1 MNAVTDALASH
12 GIRPDFLCGVDVD
25 GDREV
30 YTVKNG
36 RVSAFLEVV
45 HGTLDEM
52 RAAHV
57 LSVFKDACGAA
68 DAARQAAEDAKHVD
82 DTKQKIQRKLNIMKE
97 QISVFDC
104 HGRRAR
110 GERLQSYLADTR
122 ERLSAASGRDDV
134 DALLESVAQEQ
145 TTVQTDIRAIRQTVK
160 LTEPT
165 PTPAQ
170 MLRNDA
176 LRVLKLSEPF
186 DVQALK
192 SSYRALCR
200 TAHPDR
206 GGSKDKFQQ
215 VQNAY
220 AMLLQSLEGESQAA
234 PAPTS
239 VLGKRRPDDPSG
251 VPSKDRALNSV
262 ERHTATPAVVSAVPK
277 TASNGPPKRLPPK
290 PSNTD
295 APKKIIPKPGV
306 NEKAVVP
313 AGVVTKII
321 PKPVSAAKKIIPKP
335 VESSVA
341 PDDGA
346 GVFDLITHPRE
357 YHNLR
362 RQPTLE
368 GKTDEFRRTVSDTMQ
383 LWEFDESTFNPY
395 RGPITDEEREKKL
408 ADTIETMSQ
417 KWVREGRSVVS

>member
-12 GIRPDFLCGVDVD
+12 GICPDFLCGVVVD
-25 GDREV
+25 DDREV

-45 HGTLDEM
+45 NGTLDEM
-52 RAAHV
+52 RAAHA
-57 LSVFKDACGAA
+57 LRVFKDACGAA

-82 DTKQKIQRKLNIMKE
+82 DTKQNIQRKLNIMKE
-97 QISVFDC
+97 QISVFDW
-104 HGRRAR
+104 HGRRAC

-145 TTVQTDIRAIRQTVK
+145 TTVQADIRAIRQTLK

-165 PTPAQ
+165 PTQ

-186 DVQALK
+186 DVQTLK

-206 GGSKDKFQQ
+206 GGSKDKFQR

-234 PAPTS
+234 APAPTS
-239 VLGKRRPDDPSG
+239 VLGKRRSDDPSS
-251 VPSKDRALNSV
+251 VPSKKRALNSV
-262 ERHTATPAVVSAVPK
+262 ERHTANPAVVSAVPK
-277 TASNGPPKRLPPK
+277 AACNRPPKRLPPK
-290 PSNTD
+290 PLNTD
-295 APKKIIPKPGV
+295 APAKIIPKPGV

-313 AGVVTKII
+313 ARVVKKSI

-335 VESSVA
+335 VASSVEA
-341 PDDGA
+341 DDGA

-368 GKTDEFRRTVSDTMQ
+368 GKTDD
-383 LWEFDESTFNPY
+383 Y
-395 RGPITDEEREKKL
+395 R
-408 ADTIETMSQ
+408 
-417 KWVREGRSVVS
+417 VR

>member
-12 GIRPDFLCGVDVD
+12 GIRSDFLCGVDVD

-36 RVSAFLEVV
+36 RVSALLEVV
-45 HGTLDEM
+45 NGTLDEM
-52 RAAHV
+52 RAAHA
-57 LSVFKDACGAA
+57 LRVFKDACSAT
-68 DAARQAAEDAKHVD
+68 DTARQAAEDAKHVE

-97 QISVFDC
+97 QIGVFDW

-110 GERLQSYLADTR
+110 GERLQSYLADMR
-122 ERLSAASGRDDV
+122 ERLSAAFGRDDV
-134 DALLESVAQEQ
+134 DALLESAAQEQ
-145 TTVQTDIRAIRQTVK
+145 NTVQSDIRVIRQTLK

-165 PTPAQ
+165 PTQ

-176 LRVLKLSEPF
+176 LRVLRLSEPF

-192 SSYRALCR
+192 SSYRTLCR

-206 GGSKDKFQQ
+206 GGSKDQFQR

-234 PAPTS
+234 APAPTP
-239 VLGKRRPDDPSG
+239 VLGKRRSDDPSS
-251 VPSKDRALNSV
+251 VSSKKRALNSV
-262 ERHTATPAVVSAVPK
+262 ERHAATPAVVSAVPK
-277 TASNGPPKRLPPK
+277 TTSNGPPKKLSPK
-290 PSNTD
+290 PFNTD

-306 NEKAVVP
+306 
-313 AGVVTKII
+313 I
-321 PKPVSAAKKIIPKP
+321 KKIIPKP
-335 VESSVA
+335 NVSAAKNIIPKPVAASVEA
-341 PDDGA
+341 DDGA
-346 GVFDLITHPRE
+346 GVFDLITNPRE

-368 GKTDEFRRTVSDTMQ
+368 GKTDDFRRAVSDTMQ
-383 LWEFDESTFNPY
+383 LWEFDESTSNPY

-408 ADTIETMSQ
+408 INTIETMSQ
-417 KWVREGRSVVS
+417 KWIREGRDVVM